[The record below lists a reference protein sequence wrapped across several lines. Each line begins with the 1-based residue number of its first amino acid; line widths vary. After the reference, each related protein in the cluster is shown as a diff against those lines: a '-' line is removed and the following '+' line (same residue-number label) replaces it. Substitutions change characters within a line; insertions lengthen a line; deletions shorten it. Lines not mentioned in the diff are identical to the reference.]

1 MIYCDVHQDFR
12 NGFIVMSTKISVMD
26 LFYCPA
32 RFSNGIYCDMQQDF
46 RNGFIVMSNKISVID
61 LL

>member
-1 MIYCDVHQDFR
+1 
-12 NGFIVMSTKISVMD
+12 MD